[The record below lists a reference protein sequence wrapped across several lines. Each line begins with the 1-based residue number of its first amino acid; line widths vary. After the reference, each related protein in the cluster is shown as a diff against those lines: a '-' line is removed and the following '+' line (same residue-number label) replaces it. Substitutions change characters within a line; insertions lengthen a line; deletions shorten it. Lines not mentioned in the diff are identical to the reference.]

1 MASSSSVSSRPQL
14 QYLTAALD
22 ELRAKGTY
30 FRLRVLEDA
39 QAPVCHYDGREVINL
54 ASNNYLGLCDHPKLR
69 EAAIAATE
77 KYGAGSG
84 AVRTIAGTMSLH
96 MELEEKIAAFKN
108 VEACVVFQSGFA
120 ANAGTVSAILGK
132 EDFIISD
139 ELNHASII
147 DGARLSRAKIKV
159 FRHKDVSHAEELLK
173 EVANEPGH
181 KLLITDGVFSMDG
194 DIGPVDRLAAL
205 AEQYG
210 AIMMVDDA
218 HASGVLG
225 RNGRGSIDHFGMQ
238 GKVDVQVGTL
248 SKAIG
253 ALGGYVCGSRDLID
267 YLYHR
272 ARPFLFSTSHPP
284 SVAASCIAAFDILEQ
299 EPERIERLWENTRYF
314 KQQLAGAGFDIGG
327 RSTPASETPITPII
341 IRAEGSIGDGRRA
354 MDFSRALFDAGV
366 MATGIA
372 FPTVPEGKARVRT
385 IMTSE
390 HTREQIDRALETI
403 TSIAK
408 KWGILRN

>member
-1 MASSSSVSSRPQL
+1 
-14 QYLTAALD
+14 
-22 ELRAKGTY
+22 
-30 FRLRVLEDA
+30 
-39 QAPVCHYDGREVINL
+39 
-54 ASNNYLGLCDHPKLR
+54 
-69 EAAIAATE
+69 
-77 KYGAGSG
+77 
-84 AVRTIAGTMSLH
+84 MSLH

-159 FRHKDVSHAEELLK
+159 FRHKDVAHAEELLK

-194 DIGPVDRLAAL
+194 DIGPVGRLAAL

-225 RNGRGSIDHFGMQ
+225 RNGRGSIDHFGVH

-284 SVAASCIAAFDILEQ
+284 SVAASCIAAFEILER
-299 EPERIERLWENTRYF
+299 ESERIERLWENTRYF
-314 KQQLAGAGFDIGG
+314 KQQLAAAGFDIGG

-390 HTREQIDRALETI
+390 HTRAQIDRALETI
-403 TSIAK
+403 TAVAK
-408 KWGILRN
+408 KSRLLS